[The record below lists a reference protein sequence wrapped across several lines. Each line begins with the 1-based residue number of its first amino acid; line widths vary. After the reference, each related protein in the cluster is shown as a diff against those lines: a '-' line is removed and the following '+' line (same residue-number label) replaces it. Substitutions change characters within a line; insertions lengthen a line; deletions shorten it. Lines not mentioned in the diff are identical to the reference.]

1 MVFCET
7 FLSQVKESQVKKV
20 RTTVAATPLFSA
32 IEEIKPVIDHIV
44 MQWKR
49 RITNDLILGGT
60 ENYRY
65 HRK

>member
-1 MVFCET
+1 VFCET

-20 RTTVAATPLFSA
+20 RTTVAASPLFSA

>member
-1 MVFCET
+1 M
-7 FLSQVKESQVKKV
+7 QAKESQVKKL
-20 RTTVAATPLFSA
+20 RMTVAATPLFSA

>member
-1 MVFCET
+1 MFCET
-7 FLSQVKESQVKKV
+7 FLSQVKESQVKKL

>member
-1 MVFCET
+1 MFCET

-20 RTTVAATPLFSA
+20 RTTVVATPLFSA
-32 IEEIKPVIDHIV
+32 LEEIKPVIDHIV

-65 HRK
+65 YRK